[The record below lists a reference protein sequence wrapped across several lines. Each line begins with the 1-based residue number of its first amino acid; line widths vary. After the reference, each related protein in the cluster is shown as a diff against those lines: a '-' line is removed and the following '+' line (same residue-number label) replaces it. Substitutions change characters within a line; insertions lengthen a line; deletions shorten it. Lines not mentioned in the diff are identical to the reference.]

1 MENGKV
7 MVMVMALGPG
17 RLGKQRYLT
26 WQWTGANFLWHY
38 LLFHRKCA
46 CTPPKHYILLTAV
59 SILLFPSSYRS
70 S

>member
-46 CTPPKHYILLTAV
+46 CTPQVLCPV
-59 SILLFPSSYRS
+59 DRS
-70 S
+70 LHLVVPFEL